1 MSSIVGV
8 WELISDT
15 HDGLMIDTGT
25 YHMFMI
31 TEKNRSPYAIASDP
45 TESEELAAFRT
56 AIAGAG
62 LFSLSGT
69 AATYQSKLSLN
80 PNGVGRTFT
89 GEFIVDG
96 DRLVENLPSGTTHE
110 WRKVG

>member
-31 TEKNRSPYAIASDP
+31 TEKGRAPYANASKP
-45 TESEELAAFRT
+45 TEAEELAAFRSV
-56 AIAGAG
+56 IAGAG
-62 LFSLSGT
+62 IFSLSDT
-69 AATYQSKLSLN
+69 TATYEAKLGLN
-80 PNGVGRTFT
+80 PNGLGQTYT

-96 DRLVENLPSGTTHE
+96 DRLVENLPSGVTHE
-110 WRKVG
+110 WRRVG